1 MKGPLVTS
9 TSHTRWYLGF
19 AGGMAL
25 ATAALFAACGTD
37 GEQPTAP
44 AEDAAAPTA
53 SVSDLQ
59 STLNKVLADHVSLGL
74 DATGALVNGNGEEIA
89 TAVAA
94 LDENSVGL
102 AAAIGSFYG
111 ESAEGIFLEG
121 WRKHIDFF
129 VLYTSSAISGDDAGK
144 AEATEGLL
152 AYAQEFAD
160 LMHGAAGLPR
170 ELVVDHIEAHAAQF
184 IAAIEAQVAG
194 DTAAFERE
202 KAMAV
207 AHMHHLADPLA
218 VAIAE
223 MFPEKFAANPSSDA
237 RP

>member
-1 MKGPLVTS
+1 MTS
-9 TSHTRWYLGF
+9 NSKARWYLAF
-19 AGGMAL
+19 AGGIAL
-25 ATAALFAACGTD
+25 ATTAVLSACGSD
-37 GEQPTAP
+37 GDQPSGPAQEAP
-44 AEDAAAPTA
+44 APTA

-59 STLNKVLADHVSLGL
+59 TTLNAVLADHVVLGL
-74 DATGALVNGNGEEIA
+74 EATGALVNGDGQEIA

-111 ESAEGIFLEG
+111 ESAEGVFLEG

-129 VLYTSSAISGDDAGK
+129 VQYTSGAISGDEAGK
-144 AEATEGLL
+144 AEATDGLL

-194 DTAAFERE
+194 DDAAFQRE
-202 KAMAV
+202 QAAAV

-223 MFPEKFAANPSSDA
+223 MFPEKFTANPSGEA

>member
-1 MKGPLVTS
+1 M
-9 TSHTRWYLGF
+9 TSHSQARWYLGF
-19 AGGMAL
+19 AGGIAL
-25 ATAALFAACGTD
+25 ATAALFSACGSD
-37 GEQPTAP
+37 SEQSAVP
-44 AEDAAAPTA
+44 AQEAAAPTA

-59 STLNKVLADHVSLGL
+59 STLNAVLADHVALGL
-74 DATGALVNGNGEEIA
+74 DATGALVAGDGHEIA

-129 VLYTSSAISGDDAGK
+129 VQYTSAAISGDDAGK

-194 DTAAFERE
+194 DAETFERE
-202 KAMAV
+202 KAVAV

-223 MFPEKFAANPSSDA
+223 MFPEKFAANPSGEA
-237 RP
+237 RR